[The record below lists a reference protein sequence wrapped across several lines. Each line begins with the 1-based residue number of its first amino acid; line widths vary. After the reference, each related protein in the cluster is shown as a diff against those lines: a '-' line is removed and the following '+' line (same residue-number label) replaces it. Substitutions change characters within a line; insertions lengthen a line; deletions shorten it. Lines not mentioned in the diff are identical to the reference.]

1 MHQKFTFTIR
11 TPEDEI
17 ASKEVES
24 VYATTEAGDM
34 MLLPEHASFSGV
46 VSFSPIVLK
55 DGDVEET
62 YVAKRGVLFFSN
74 VRNEGTLLASECHE
88 KEALDYEGL
97 KGYLE
102 LIEEKLKSGDTEAL
116 SDYQMKFLENERL
129 AVVQQM
135 EEMGSL

>member
-1 MHQKFTFTIR
+1 MHNTFKFTIR
-11 TPEDEI
+11 TPEDEV

-55 DGDVEET
+55 DGDHEET
-62 YVAKRGVLFFSN
+62 YIAKRGVLFFSN
-74 VRNEGTLLASECHE
+74 NRNEATLLASECHE

-97 KGYLE
+97 KEYLQ
-102 LIEEKLKSGDTEAL
+102 LIEEKLKSGDTESL
-116 SDYQMKFLENERL
+116 SDFQMKFLEGERL

-135 EEMGSL
+135 EEVGE

>member
-1 MHQKFTFTIR
+1 MHNKFKFTIR

-17 ASKEVES
+17 ASREVES

-55 DGDVEET
+55 DGDQEQT
-62 YVAKRGVLFFSN
+62 YIAKRGVLFFSN
-74 VRNEGTLLASECHE
+74 TRNEATLLASECHE
-88 KEALDYEGL
+88 KESLDYEGL
-97 KGYLE
+97 KEYLQ

-116 SDYQMKFLENERL
+116 SDFQMKFLENERL
-129 AVVQQM
+129 AVVQHM
-135 EEMGSL
+135 EEVGE